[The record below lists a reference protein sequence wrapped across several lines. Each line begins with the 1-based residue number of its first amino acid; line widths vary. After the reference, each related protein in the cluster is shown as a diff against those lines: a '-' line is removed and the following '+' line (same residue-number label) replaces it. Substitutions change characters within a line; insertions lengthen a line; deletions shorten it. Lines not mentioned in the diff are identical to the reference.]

1 MQNNKFFILKY
12 DIFQH
17 TWDYNLFIFC
27 SPPPLSSLVPLTLSQ
42 LSPFSHLIAV
52 PTLLSRHRDF
62 LTISTSL
69 PLLFTSV
76 LPLSGDSY
84 DIHILQT
91 HAHAGTHMHT
101 YHLLKCTSCK
111 PKRTC
116 NICSP
121 GSRLVSSFYM
131 LVSSI
136 GPVSYSPRFNVLI
149 SFLTAE

>member
-1 MQNNKFFILKY
+1 MTFSNVHEIIIYLFFVPLL
-12 DIFQH
+12 H
-17 TWDYNLFIFC
+17 C
-27 SPPPLSSLVPLTLSQ
+27 PPLSPPHPVSPI
-42 LSPFSHLIAV
+42 PFSHLIAV
-52 PTLLSRHRDF
+52 PTLLSHHRDF

-69 PLLFTSV
+69 PLLFMSV
-76 LPLSGDSY
+76 LPLSGYSY
-84 DIHILQT
+84 NIHILQT
-91 HAHAGTHMHT
+91 HAHTGTHMHIH
-101 YHLLKCTSCK
+101 HLLKCTSCK